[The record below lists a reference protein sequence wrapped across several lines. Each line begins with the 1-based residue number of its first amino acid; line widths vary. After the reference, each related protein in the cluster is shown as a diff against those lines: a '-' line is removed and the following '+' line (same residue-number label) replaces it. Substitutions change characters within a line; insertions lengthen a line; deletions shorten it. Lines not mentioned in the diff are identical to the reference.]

1 MGPFILFSLFFKFF
15 FFFTLSAK
23 KISTLV
29 KQAVLKRTLNT
40 TDATNTL
47 IFLEH
52 QLPQMQL

>member
-1 MGPFILFSLFFKFF
+1 MGPFILFSLFFNFF
-15 FFFTLSAK
+15 FPLSAK